1 MSRSKAQLHQDQL
14 GLFDVQ
20 TTVTFGSTDAAAEP
34 QFNHQFLPASLPAV
48 IAPPIEIA
56 EPGIAVTVFERARI
70 LGNLVLPLLAGIAQR
85 EGLQDAVY
93 TATPPDISLRALHR
107 AAANDQDM
115 KLTAWNLLHSALGY
129 EAAASYLGVTASAK
143 RLVSEDVAAL
153 ESHYGRGRA
162 QARKSFQKLLRQQR
176 P

>member
-1 MSRSKAQLHQDQL
+1 MDQSKAQSHQDQL

-34 QFNHQFLPASLPAV
+34 QFNHQFLPASLPTI

-56 EPGIAVTVFERARI
+56 EPGVAVSVFERARI
-70 LGNLVLPLLAGIAQR
+70 LGDLVLPLLAGIAQR
-85 EGLQDAVY
+85 DALQDAVY
-93 TATPPDISLRALHR
+93 TATPPDISLRGLHR
-107 AAANDQDM
+107 AAANAQDM
-115 KLTAWNLLHSALGY
+115 KRNAWNLLHSALGY
-129 EAAASYLGVTASAK
+129 EAAASHLGVTASAE

-153 ESHYGRGRA
+153 QSHYGRG
-162 QARKSFQKLLRQQR
+162 QSSARKSFQKLLRQQR